1 MSKKV
6 EKNILKTLK
15 KKERFS
21 SYSDEGVR
29 SPRVAEK
36 KTKISNLKK
45 SESPLYKE
53 YIKKRNNTQSILR
66 RAKNDDIDVSDIVLP
81 NVPQVISEG
90 SVRRMTDIHDKV
102 KKEVAKRRRIK
113 DKIPPRPPRTSLDN
127 LEAMIQKAVNY
138 DGMEPGDEWER
149 SDVYVDMVN
158 QSGEAAQNLL
168 DYMKAKHERDI
179 RAKYKGHSQ
188 EWYDVMSE
196 IALIKG
202 AEEVIRKETART
214 TAFLW
219 GYAYPEDPPKPS
231 YYAAI
236 RELLGYP
243 LTPKESER
251 LLSTGQLEFV
261 DAEMYE

>member
-1 MSKKV
+1 MKSASP
-6 EKNILKTLK
+6 
-15 KKERFS
+15 F
-21 SYSDEGVR
+21 YSEYMRVR
-29 SPRVAEK
+29 SNIQA
-36 KTKISNLKK
+36 
-45 SESPLYKE
+45 
-53 YIKKRNNTQSILR
+53 ILR
-66 RAKNDDIDVSDIVLP
+66 RAQRDGIDVSDLE
-81 NVPQVISEG
+81 VPPIPKTITQG
-90 SVRRMTDIHDKV
+90 SVNRIKKIHDKI
-102 KKEVAKRRRIK
+102 KNEVAKRRRIK
-113 DKIPPRPPRTSLDN
+113 DKIPPRPPRTALDN
-127 LEAMIQKAVNY
+127 LEKMIQKAVNY

-168 DYMKAKHERDI
+168 DYMKAKHARDI

-188 EWYDVMSE
+188 EWYDVMTE
-196 IALIKG
+196 ITLIKC

-219 GYAYPEDPPKPS
+219 GYAFPSQPPKPS

>member
-1 MSKKV
+1 MKSNSQFYAEYMRV
-6 EKNILKTLK
+6 RANIQ
-15 KKERFS
+15 
-21 SYSDEGVR
+21 
-29 SPRVAEK
+29 A
-36 KTKISNLKK
+36 
-45 SESPLYKE
+45 
-53 YIKKRNNTQSILR
+53 ILR
-66 RAKNDDIDVSDIVLP
+66 RAQRDGIDVSDL
-81 NVPQVISEG
+81 VIPSIPKTITQG
-90 SVRRMTDIHDKV
+90 SVKRIKKIHDNIKN
-102 KKEVAKRRRIK
+102 EVAKRRRIK
-113 DKIPPRPPRTSLDN
+113 DKIPPRPPRTALDN

-168 DYMKAKHERDI
+168 DYMEAKHERDI

-188 EWYDVMSE
+188 EWYDVMTE
-196 IALIKG
+196 ITLIKC